1 MNLPQYQL
9 RAGKSLMVFEFIS
22 EGPKG
27 RISKLVK
34 FSKTNLKGLY
44 NLSFGDKNHDTG
56 DFDDQIVSNNGDSET
71 VLATVVAAVYVFT
84 DKYPESSIY
93 ATGSTKS
100 RTRLYQMGITK
111 YINNIKKDFS
121 ILGLRDKLWFPFK
134 KGINYEAFLVKRKN
148 T

>member
-84 DKYPESSIY
+84 DNIRRVLFTRQVAPNHVHGFIKW
-93 ATGSTKS
+93 ALQST
-100 RTRLYQMGITK
+100 
-111 YINNIKKDFS
+111 
-121 ILGLRDKLWFPFK
+121 
-134 KGINYEAFLVKRKN
+134 
-148 T
+148 